1 MIMEIDVILFGL
13 LWLGVIAFEVFV
25 GVKLA
30 MKGYRRLKKWHV
42 KQQSLAELK

>member
-1 MIMEIDVILFGL
+1 MEIEVILFGL
-13 LWLGVIAFEVFV
+13 LWFGVLAFEIFV

-30 MKGYRRLKKWHV
+30 KKGYRRLKKWQM